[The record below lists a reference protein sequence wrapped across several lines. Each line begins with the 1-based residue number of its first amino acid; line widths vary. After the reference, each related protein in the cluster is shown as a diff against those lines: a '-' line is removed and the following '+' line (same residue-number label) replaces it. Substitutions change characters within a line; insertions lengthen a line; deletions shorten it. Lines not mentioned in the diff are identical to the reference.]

1 MVMCREEFYQN
12 NSKCMPICLCMPLH
26 IPNITLTF
34 FLSFLLLFN
43 KLAIKLGFVEFL
55 INVEVDTDVNL
66 PKENLGYLQSST
78 EEDNCD
84 ISSSGEDSSFG

>member
-1 MVMCREEFYQN
+1 M
-12 NSKCMPICLCMPLH
+12 
-26 IPNITLTF
+26 
-34 FLSFLLLFN
+34 
-43 KLAIKLGFVEFL
+43 EFL